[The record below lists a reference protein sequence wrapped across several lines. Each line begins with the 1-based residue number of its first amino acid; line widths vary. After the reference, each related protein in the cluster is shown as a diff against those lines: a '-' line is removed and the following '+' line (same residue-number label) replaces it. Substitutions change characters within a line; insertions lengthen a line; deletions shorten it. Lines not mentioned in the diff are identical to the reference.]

1 MIISGVFC
9 SGFIVN
15 EPTSYIMIVLY
26 VNMKV
31 LNAAGKC
38 AETLEGCRFKLP

>member
-26 VNMKV
+26 VNMKA
-31 LNAAGKC
+31 LNAVGKC
-38 AETLEGCRFKLP
+38 EKTLEGCRFKLP